1 MRTWIFGILLFISAN
16 ALGQFKEC
24 AIFRNGKFQI
34 TEENMENSIIE
45 RNGDVQI
52 EYGEFSQLKVEL
64 KVSWVDDCNY
74 TLELVQVLEN
84 PKRIN
89 VSIGMMLFVEI
100 IETKANSYIQK
111 TTSNIND
118 FVSISELVRIE

>member
-1 MRTWIFGILLFISAN
+1 MILLFLSAN
-16 ALGQFKEC
+16 AIGQFKEC
-24 AIFRNGKFQI
+24 DHFRNGKFQI

-84 PKRIN
+84 PKGIN
-89 VSIGMMLFVEI
+89 VSMGMMLYVEI
-100 IETKANSYIQK
+100 IETKENSYIQK
-111 TTSNIND
+111 TSSDIND
-118 FVSISELVRIE
+118 FVSISELVRVE